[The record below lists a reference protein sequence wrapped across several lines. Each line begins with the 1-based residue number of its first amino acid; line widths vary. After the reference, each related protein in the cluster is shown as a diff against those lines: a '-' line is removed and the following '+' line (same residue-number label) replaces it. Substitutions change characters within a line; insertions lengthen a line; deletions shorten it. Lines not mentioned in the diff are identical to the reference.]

1 MNLSQEQIQNFMER
15 AAELSL
21 EGAKEGHGGPFG
33 AVIVKDGKIV
43 GEGYNQVI
51 TTNDPTAHAEIIAIR
66 QACKNLNTFDLSGAV
81 IFTSCEPCPMCLSAI
96 YWANIDKIYFANTKE
111 DAAKIGFRDDF
122 IYREFEKTPAD
133 REKSCEKVPCPLAKE
148 GFQYWTE
155 KTDKVEY

>member
-1 MNLSQEQIQNFMER
+1 MNLTQDEIQNFMQR

-21 EGAKEGHGGPFG
+21 KGAKGGHGGPFG
-33 AVIVKDGKIV
+33 AIIVKEREIL

-51 TTNDPTAHAEIIAIR
+51 TSHDPTAHAEIIAIR
-66 QACKNLNTFDLSGAV
+66 QACRNINSFDLTGTV

-122 IYREFEKTPAD
+122 IYQELEKTISD
-133 REKSCEKVPCPLAKE
+133 RTKPYEKVLCNTAKQ
-148 GFQYWTE
+148 GFEYWTE
-155 KTDKVEY
+155 KTDRIEY